1 MNVSFNVFNKNVKVD
16 LSLKSFYIVLQYG
29 DVNFLAVTSIIG
41 KLKIRV
47 SGLITHRRLSSIYM
61 SAVLGMTLRYH

>member
-1 MNVSFNVFNKNVKVD
+1 MNVSFNVFNKKVKVD
-16 LSLKSFYIVLQYG
+16 LSLKYFYIVLQYG
-29 DVNFLAVTSIIG
+29 DIKFLAITSIIG
-41 KLKIRV
+41 KLIHV